1 MRHIPRVGMVNS
13 IKGGQ
18 EEWHR
23 KKTQVLVFIFYGGEK
38 EADERQE

>member
-1 MRHIPRVGMVNS
+1 MVNS

-23 KKTQVLVFIFYGGEK
+23 KKTQVSGLIFYGK
-38 EADERQE
+38 KKRS